1 MKKLH
6 LIAGLPRSGSTLL
19 CNLLNMNKKF
29 HATPTSYTIDML
41 RNMRSTFSHNVTAK
55 THNRLEE
62 LESMRMGMKGFLEGF
77 YHDKDVVFDKCRG
90 WTANIQLLDKI
101 LGHNDTKIIWT
112 YRDPVEVV
120 SSVEKRYQDTLL
132 LENADEGAG
141 GNFGTLDARIN
152 NFINDGGIVASPVW
166 LLDDAFK
173 QGYGDRIL
181 IVRYWDLTNNP
192 QKTLERIHDFLG
204 EDSYQYDAND
214 FKDLKQSSEEFDGLY
229 NYKFM
234 HKIKEGEVTYKKH
247 DVNLPQDIIEKINLR
262 FAWVNA
268 MAFGGEE
275 NVPQHMKPKQMG

>member
-19 CNLLNMNKKF
+19 CNLLNMNKRF
-29 HATPTSYTIDML
+29 HATPTSYTIDVL
-41 RNMRSTFSHNVTAK
+41 RNMRSTFSHNITAK
-55 THNRLEE
+55 THNRLDEME
-62 LESMRMGMKGFLEGF
+62 NFRKGMLGFLEGF

-90 WTANIQLLDKI
+90 WTANLQLLDKI
-101 LGHNDTKIIWT
+101 LGHTDTKIVWT

-120 SSVEKRYQDTLL
+120 SSIEKRYQDTLL
-132 LENADEGAG
+132 LENADEAG
-141 GNFGTLDARIN
+141 GANMGTITSRID

-192 QKTLERIHDFLG
+192 QQTLDMIHDFLG
-204 EDSYQYDAND
+204 EEKHQYDAND
-214 FKDLKQSSEEFDGLY
+214 FKDLKQSTEEFDGFY

-234 HKIKEGEVTYKKH
+234 HTIKEGEVTYKKH
-247 DVNLPQDIIEKINLR
+247 EVNLPQDIIEKINTR
-262 FAWVNA
+262 FFWVNGL
-268 MAFGGEE
+268 AFGGEE
-275 NVPQHMKPKQMG
+275 NMPAHMRPPIQ

>member
-1 MKKLH
+1 
-6 LIAGLPRSGSTLL
+6 
-19 CNLLNMNKKF
+19 
-29 HATPTSYTIDML
+29 
-41 RNMRSTFSHNVTAK
+41 MRSTFSHNITAK
-55 THNRLEE
+55 THNRLDEME
-62 LESMRMGMKGFLEGF
+62 NMRMGMKGFLEGF

-90 WTANIQLLDKI
+90 WTANLQLLDKI
-101 LGHNDTKIIWT
+101 LGHNETKIIWT

-181 IVRYWDLTNNP
+181 IVRYWDLTNHP
-192 QKTLERIHDFLG
+192 QRTLQMIHDFIG
-204 EDSYQYDAND
+204 EDSYQYDKED
-214 FKDLKQSSEEFDGLY
+214 FRDLKQTTQEFDGFY

-234 HKIKEGEVTYKKH
+234 HTIKEGEVKYKKH
-247 DVNLPQDIIEKINLR
+247 DVTLPPDIIEKINHR
-262 FAWVNA
+262 FTWVNDLA
-268 MAFGGEE
+268 MGK
-275 NVPQHMKPKQMG
+275 V